1 MPIQKIN
8 SFSIQVI
15 KKSVLIIVALL
26 LISILVQKEGWFWGF
41 LFGWIASAVSF
52 IALSYKVEQQ
62 VQYGSF
68 LGFGN
73 RFSWLLGRFGV
84 LALAL
89 VLAIKISWISLP
101 ASAIALFIPQLAI
114 FLTLL
119 LPEKQPEKDY

>member
-1 MPIQKIN
+1 M
-8 SFSIQVI
+8 
-15 KKSVLIIVALL
+15 
-26 LISILVQKEGWFWGF
+26 ISILVQKEGWFWGF
-41 LFGWIASAVSF
+41 LFGGIASAVSF

-101 ASAIALFIPQLAI
+101 ASAIALFIPHLAI

-119 LPEKQPEKDY
+119 LPEKQPEKEY